1 MKKVITLLTD
11 FGLKDSYI
19 GAMKG
24 VILSINP
31 EVHIIDITHDIEPQS
46 ILDAAFVLYTTYSY
60 FPKGTIH
67 LAVVDPGVGTERRP
81 IGITTQDYYFIGP
94 DNGVFGLVL
103 GKHRDS
109 EVFQLINNTYFREKI
124 SQTFH
129 GRDIFAPVAA
139 HLSLGVTLDKIGRVI
154 KDYKGIEIPEPL
166 VTQGLLEGQIIYRD
180 RFGNLVTNVSQEIFS
195 HFVGHDS
202 FEIEVG
208 PFKTQT
214 LRSAYAEVAPG
225 EPLAIF
231 GSTGYL
237 EISENMGNASARLGL
252 DVGDP
257 IRIRK
262 IMINVKN
269 PKPK

>member
-46 ILDAAFVLYTTYSY
+46 VLEAAFVLYTTYSY
-60 FPKGTIH
+60 FPKGTTH
-67 LAVVDPGVGTERRP
+67 LAVVDPGVGTERRS
-81 IGITTQDYYFIGP
+81 IGIRTQDYHFVGP
-94 DNGVFGLVL
+94 DNGVFGLIL
-103 GKHRDS
+103 GKHKDS
-109 EVFQLINNTYFREKI
+109 EVFELINKTYLREKI

-139 HLSLGVTLDKIGRVI
+139 YLSLGVALDKMGGVI
-154 KDYKGIEIPEPL
+154 KDYKRVEIPEPM
-166 VTQGLLEGQIIYRD
+166 VTQRIMEGQIIYRD
-180 RFGNLVTNVSQEIFS
+180 RFGNLVTNVNHEIFS
-195 HFVGHDS
+195 HFIGHGS

-225 EPLAIF
+225 ELLAIF

-237 EISENMGNASARLGL
+237 EISESMGNASAKLG
-252 DVGDP
+252 VGVP
-257 IRIRK
+257 IRIK
-262 IMINVKN
+262 II
-269 PKPK
+269 

>member
-1 MKKVITLLTD
+1 
-11 FGLKDSYI
+11 
-19 GAMKG
+19 
-24 VILSINP
+24 
-31 EVHIIDITHDIEPQS
+31 
-46 ILDAAFVLYTTYSY
+46 LDAAFVLYTTYSY

-67 LAVVDPGVGTERRP
+67 LAVVDPGVGAERRP
-81 IGITTQDYYFIGP
+81 IGISTQDYHFVGP

-103 GKHRDS
+103 DKHKDS
-109 EVFQLINNTYFREKI
+109 EVFELINKTYFREKI

-139 HLSLGVTLDKIGRVI
+139 HLSLGVVLDKMGRAI
-154 KDYKGIEIPEPL
+154 KDYKRVEIPEPL
-166 VTQGLLEGQIIYRD
+166 VTQGILEGQIIYRD
-180 RFGNLVTNVSQEIFS
+180 RFGNLVTNVSHEIFS
-195 HFVGHDS
+195 HFVGHGS

-225 EPLAIF
+225 ELLAIF

-252 DVGDP
+252 GVGAS
-257 IRIRK
+257 IRIK
-262 IMINVKN
+262 II
-269 PKPK
+269 

>member
-1 MKKVITLLTD
+1 MLTD

-31 EVHIIDITHDIEPQS
+31 EAHIIDITHDVEPQS
-46 ILDAAFVLYTTYSY
+46 VLKAAFILYTTYSY

-67 LAVVDPGVGTERRP
+67 LSVVDPGVGTERRP
-81 IGITTQDYYFIGP
+81 IGISTQNYHFVGP
-94 DNGVFGLVL
+94 DNGVFGLIL
-103 GKHRDS
+103 SKHKDS
-109 EVFQLINNTYFREKI
+109 EVFELINKTYFREKI

-154 KDYKGIEIPEPL
+154 KDYKRVEIPEPL
-166 VTQGLLEGQIIYRD
+166 VTQRILEGQIIHRD
-180 RFGNLVTNVSQEIFS
+180 RFGNLVTNVSHEIFS
-195 HFVGHDS
+195 HFIGHGS

-208 PFKTQT
+208 PFKTQA
-214 LRSAYAEVAPG
+214 LRSAYAEVAAG
-225 EPLAIF
+225 ELLAIF

-237 EISENMGNASARLGL
+237 EISENMGNASTQLGL
-252 DVGDP
+252 GVGDP
-257 IRIRK
+257 VK
-262 IMINVKN
+262 IKKKVKG
-269 PKPK
+269 KR